1 MGMPIRLVCAYC
13 LESVESSLDG
23 ETLVSTACPSCGSPL
38 DSGGPPTRI
47 DATAEIYPSGESLE
61 SVDLHTVAQ
70 ADDRRRGRIGRF
82 QIRERIGGGGY
93 GDVFNAFDPRLERE
107 VALKILKPGKLDTK
121 ATERF
126 LREAR
131 AAAKLHHKNIVALYD
146 AGQDDGQLWIAY
158 QLIQGLP
165 LSKLRDARTLEL
177 RTAVAIVR
185 DLSDALRHAHARGIC
200 HRDIKPA
207 NVIVDEG
214 GVPYLTDFGLAR
226 RVDLDSELTGEGT
239 VLGTPAYMS
248 PEQAA
253 GRANAA
259 DGRSDI
265 YSLGVILYELIC
277 GRRPTNLPSNT
288 PFWKIERKTPPP
300 TPQSLDRA
308 IPHAL
313 DRICMKALALNPDDR
328 YQDAAAFTHALEG
341 WLDHQPG
348 SRAGGMSGLLGA
360 IVATAAVALVV
371 LGVSGKGLN
380 KGEGAPRSVVVSH
393 ATPKKVLVPLP
404 TNNHGNE
411 PVITAVTEAKDDWV
425 FLATKKSKNKLLH
438 WDHACSRAR
447 AIDSKNRVTFSS
459 LEEAESQEFRSFCDT
474 CRGSKPGVR
483 SGP

>member
-23 ETLVSTACPSCGSPL
+23 ETLASTACPSCGSPI
-38 DSGGPPTRI
+38 DCGGPPTRI
-47 DATAEIYPSGESLE
+47 DATAEIYPSGEPLE
-61 SVDLHTVAQ
+61 SVDLQTVAQ
-70 ADDRRRGRIGRF
+70 AETRRRGRIGRF
-82 QIRERIGGGGY
+82 LIRERIGGGGY
-93 GDVFNAFDPRLERE
+93 GDVYNAFDPRLERE

-158 QLIQGLP
+158 QLIEGLP
-165 LSKLRDARTLEL
+165 LSKLRDAHTLEL

-328 YQDAAAFTHALEG
+328 YQDASAFTHALEG
-341 WLDHQPG
+341 WLDRQPAA
-348 SRAGGMSGLLGA
+348 RAGGMSGLLGA

-380 KGEGAPRSVVVSH
+380 KGEGAPKSVVVSH
-393 ATPKKVLVPLP
+393 ATPKTILVPLP
-404 TNNHGNE
+404 TNNHVIE
-411 PVITAVTEAKDDWV
+411 PVITTVSEPKDDWV
-425 FLATKKSKNKLLH
+425 FLATKKSKSRILH
-438 WDHACSRAR
+438 WDHACAAAR
-447 AIDSKNRVTFSS
+447 TIESKNRVTFSS
-459 LEEAESQEFRSFCDT
+459 LAEAEAEGFRSLCAT
-474 CRGSKPGVR
+474 CRGSPPGAK